1 MGTALFNDHVPK
13 CSRCLRT
20 ICWYIRPPDSYTC
33 ECGEFFTL
41 EDVKDI
47 IKWEDTP
54 KSKEEEKEKE
64 DNNIPIDLTSF
75 SMVHD
80 AEYYKECVRCLLVG
94 LEVQK
99 IDVFMQKLSPVNCE
113 KLGKACTKAV
123 KTKLGKL

>member
-54 KSKEEEKEKE
+54 ENKE
-64 DNNIPIDLTSF
+64 NSNRPIDLTSF
-75 SMVHD
+75 SAVHD
-80 AEYYKECVRCLLVG
+80 AGYYKECLYCLLRG

-113 KLGKACTKAV
+113 KLGKAYTMAIKDI
-123 KTKLGKL
+123 LREL

>member
-1 MGTALFNDHVPK
+1 MGIVLFNGHVPK

-20 ICWYIRPPDSYTC
+20 ICWYTRPPDSYTC
-33 ECGEFFTL
+33 ECGVFFTL

-54 KSKEEEKEKE
+54 KTQE
-64 DNNIPIDLTSF
+64 IDLTSF
-75 SMVHD
+75 SVVHD

-99 IDVFMQKLSPVNCE
+99 IDVFMQKLSPANCE
-113 KLGKACTKAV
+113 KLGKAFTKAV